1 MIDLVHYQNILIELV
16 YLYTSGYIDFPATAS
31 CTQRF
36 TYVFV
41 KLSIIT
47 GNGGFFLKLH
57 YHERFELYHKL
68 KNVEML

>member
-16 YLYTSGYIDFPATAS
+16 YLYASGCIDFPATAS
-31 CTQRF
+31 CKKRCM
-36 TYVFV
+36 YVSV
-41 KLSIIT
+41 NLSIIT